1 MTTSTSDI
9 TSQDLIQVAVVDD
22 HLVLVDALRTI
33 IQTQRDMTVIGTAGN
48 CADALKLLG
57 KVSPQVL
64 LLDVMLPD
72 GDGIGLVP
80 QIKQIRPDTNIL
92 ILTSLSDE
100 ASLIRAMQAGVSGY
114 MAKNI
119 NLTEVLKGIRQAA
132 SGEIAVPT
140 SLLLGLLSRAHP
152 TKNAS
157 PGMLITQR
165 EREIL
170 TLLAGGRRTEA
181 IAQELNIS
189 AFTAR
194 THIRNL
200 LQKLGVHSRLQA
212 VTYAMQNGLIDPPA

>member
-1 MTTSTSDI
+1 
-9 TSQDLIQVAVVDD
+9 
-22 HLVLVDALRTI
+22 
-33 IQTQRDMTVIGTAGN
+33 MTVIGTAGN

-57 KVSPQVL
+57 NVAPQVL

-72 GDGIGLVP
+72 GNGIDLVP

-100 ASLIRAMQAGVSGY
+100 ATLIRAMQVGVSGY

-119 NLTEVLKGIRQAA
+119 NLTDVLKGIRQAA

-152 TKNAS
+152 AKGEQ

-165 EREIL
+165 EHEIL
-170 TLLAGGRRTEA
+170 TLLAGGKRTEA
-181 IAQELNIS
+181 IARELNIS
-189 AFTAR
+189 ASTAR

-200 LQKLGVHSRLQA
+200 LQKLGSHSRLQA
-212 VTYAMQNGLIDPPA
+212 VTYALQSGLIDPPA